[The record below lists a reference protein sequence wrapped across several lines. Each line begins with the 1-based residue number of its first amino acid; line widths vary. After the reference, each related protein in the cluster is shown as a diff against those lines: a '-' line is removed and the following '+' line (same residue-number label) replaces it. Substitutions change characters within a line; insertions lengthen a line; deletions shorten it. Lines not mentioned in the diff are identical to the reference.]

1 MVCISSPTVSS
12 EILPVGYLK
21 GQYKSES
28 SLMTCEA
35 ELHGSVTPTRMPS
48 SILSLIGN
56 YNCCSILLY
65 FPRPRPRSR
74 VKPAECGWASESA
87 AQLSNLVT
95 AAKKMVKSNKE

>member
-1 MVCISSPTVSS
+1 MSR

-65 FPRPRPRSR
+65 FPRPRPRTGQKLGEAGGVR
-74 VKPAECGWASESA
+74 LGFGVGRA
-87 AQLSNLVT
+87 V
-95 AAKKMVKSNKE
+95 VKSGYGG